1 MMTGVLSANA
11 PNPSFEQVMNK
22 LMEIASQEARVTE
35 TDGSNL
41 PQVHA
46 YNCLKEIFKS
56 SYLTAMGNKSEKFLP
71 QCLELAANGLK
82 SELWAIR
89 NCGLILLRSL
99 IDCLF
104 GSHQSKALME
114 AGWDGKANRI
124 AYHRYPSL
132 PRTLLHLLKSGHH
145 MMASIAASSA
155 AAESVFPALDIIR
168 RAGPPE
174 VLREELQI
182 HIAKYLASPVWH
194 VREIA
199 ARTLCSCLLHA
210 KWLDTITSIAAES
223 VRSQIGNVQNH
234 VHGVLLALKYIV
246 DRLSEVMPEQLQREK
261 DCIDKLENSLTR
273 TIQTT
278 SPSSP
283 VFSLSTGAKSRPWT
297 HLKFLPRILRSQ
309 ILYEH
314 SPGPGQLILSNSNSL
329 PPTTERGLYSG
340 HRG

>member
-1 MMTGVLSANA
+1 MDAIYAQVSTTRRSAGIPAMMTGVLSANA
-11 PNPSFEQVMNK
+11 SSPSFEKVMAR
-22 LMEIASQEARVTE
+22 LMDVAGQEARITE
-35 TDGSNL
+35 TDETNL

-56 SYLTAMGNKSEKFLP
+56 SYLASIGTNSEKYLP
-71 QCLELAANGLK
+71 QCVELAANGLK

-104 GSHQSKALME
+104 GSHESKITME

-132 PRTLLHLLKSGHH
+132 PTVLLNLLKSGHQI
-145 MMASIAASSA
+145 MAPSASSSA

-174 VLREELQI
+174 LLRDELQG

-199 ARTLCSCLLHA
+199 ARTLCSCLLHDS
-210 KWLDTITSIAAES
+210 WLDAITSLAAES
-223 VRSQIGNVQNH
+223 VRSQIGNAQNH
-234 VHGVLLALKYIV
+234 AHGVLLTLKYVI
-246 DRLSEVMPEQLQREK
+246 DRLHDVMPER
-261 DCIDKLENSLTR
+261 
-273 TIQTT
+273 
-278 SPSSP
+278 
-283 VFSLSTGAKSRPWT
+283 
-297 HLKFLPRILRSQ
+297 
-309 ILYEH
+309 LYRK
-314 SPGPGQLILSNSNSL
+314 SNSRSRID
-329 PPTTERGLYSG
+329 TY
-340 HRG
+340 